1 MNRRLLCVW
10 LPDWPIQ
17 RLRVQQQ
24 AANAE
29 RETASRFP
37 IVLWY
42 QDPRRGRLVIARDA
56 LAAKLGVR
64 IGMSVAEAGEMASQG
79 SMTPQIQQ
87 HDPRSDNEALT
98 TVASM
103 LLDEIS
109 PLVAIESLEKAKW
122 AGQGLHQPQS
132 IICDVTGISHL
143 FGGEE
148 GLVNETA
155 RLLHDMGY
163 YSKLAIADSLG
174 AAWAL
179 AHYHESTDRHPHA
192 IVPIG
197 ETREWL
203 NPLPVEALRILPDTV
218 ATLARLGVYHI
229 DALLRLPRSGLA
241 PRLGQPLVRRIAE
254 ALGETDEP
262 LTVFHPAAEF
272 VSKHELEYATD
283 DRRILEDRIQRLVES
298 VKGRLA
304 TSGRGALRLTCRL
317 DLSAH
322 LPFSLEVNLFSP
334 TQDAEHLSRLLI
346 SALENKSLPSTVQRL
361 SLAVTLTSP
370 IRSSQQSLFSELQN
384 DWTHSR
390 SAARLIDSLSERL
403 GRQNVLGVVI
413 KKDPLPETSFRTT
426 VLTGRSKPPQ
436 FTNARQNHID
446 DNSGQQPSALL
457 ENKQRRPLC
466 LLAKPIKLSVE
477 VASHQTANHPP
488 KVFRHH
494 GRSHTILR
502 HWGPERIETG
512 WWYGPCIRR
521 DYFRVETSLGWW
533 WIYRD
538 LTTQDWMLH
547 GRFS

>member
-1 MNRRLLCVW
+1 M
-10 LPDWPIQ
+10 
-17 RLRVQQQ
+17 
-24 AANAE
+24 
-29 RETASRFP
+29 
-37 IVLWY
+37 LWY

-64 IGMSVAEAGEMASQG
+64 IGMSVAEAGEMASRG
-79 SMTPQIQQ
+79 SLTPQIQP

-98 TVASM
+98 TVAAM

-132 IICDVTGISHL
+132 IFCDVAGIAHL

-148 GLVNETA
+148 GLVHETA
-155 RLLHDMGY
+155 RLLHEMGY
-163 YSKLAIADSLG
+163 YAKLAIADSLG

-179 AHYHESTDRHPHA
+179 AHYYEPTNQHPHA
-192 IVPIG
+192 IVPVG
-197 ETREWL
+197 EASEWIR
-203 NPLPVEALRILPDTV
+203 PLPVEALRIMPDTV

-241 PRLGQPLVRRIAE
+241 TRLGQPLVRRIAE
-254 ALGETDEP
+254 SLGEADEP
-262 LTVFHPAAEF
+262 MTVFRPAAEF
-272 VSKHELEYATD
+272 VCEHELEYATD
-283 DRRILEDRIQRLVES
+283 DLRILEDRIQRLVEN

-322 LPFSLEVNLFSP
+322 LPLTASSRDLGSDSGQLVPGSNSTPSQLVLEVNLFSP

-370 IRSSQQSLFSELQN
+370 IRSSQQSLFADQQY
-384 DWTHSR
+384 DWTHSK

-403 GRQNVLGVVI
+403 GRQNVLGI
-413 KKDPLPETSFRTT
+413 TFKKDPLPEASFRTI
-426 VLTGRSKPPQ
+426 VLTGKTKPSYHASRDNKSRRVNDDGQAVPQ
-436 FTNARQNHID
+436 
-446 DNSGQQPSALL
+446 
-457 ENKQRRPLC
+457 EEKKQRRPLC
-466 LLAKPIKLSVE
+466 LLAKPLKISVE
-477 VASHQTANHPP
+477 GTDHKIANQPP
-488 KVFRHH
+488 QAFRHN
-494 GRSHTILR
+494 GRSHAILR
-502 HWGPERIETG
+502 FWGPERIETG

-521 DYFRVETSLGWW
+521 DYYRVETQAGWW

>member
-1 MNRRLLCVW
+1 M
-10 LPDWPIQ
+10 
-17 RLRVQQQ
+17 
-24 AANAE
+24 
-29 RETASRFP
+29 
-37 IVLWY
+37 
-42 QDPRRGRLVIARDA
+42 IARDS

-64 IGMSVAEAGEMASQG
+64 IGMSVAEAGEMASRG
-79 SMTPQIQQ
+79 SLTPQIQQ

-132 IICDVTGISHL
+132 VFCDVAGIAHL

-148 GLVNETA
+148 GLINETT
-155 RLLHDMGY
+155 RLLHAMGY
-163 YSKLAIADSLG
+163 YAKFAIADSLG

-179 AHYHESTDRHPHA
+179 AHYHEPTEKHPHA
-192 IVPIG
+192 IVPVG
-197 ETREWL
+197 EAREWL
-203 NPLPVEALRILPDTV
+203 SPLPVESLRIMPDTV

-241 PRLGQPLVRRIAE
+241 TRLGQPLVRRIAE
-254 ALGETDEP
+254 SLGEADEP
-262 LTVFHPAAEF
+262 MTVFRPAAEF
-272 VSKHELEYATD
+272 ASEHELEYATD
-283 DRRILEDRIQRLVES
+283 DRRILEDRIQRLVENI
-298 VKGRLA
+298 KGRLA
-304 TSGRGALRLTCRL
+304 TRGRGALRLTCRL
-317 DLSAH
+317 DLSAR
-322 LPFSLEVNLFSP
+322 LPLTASSGNLGSDSGQLVPGSNSTPSQLVLEINLFSP

-370 IRSSQQSLFSELQN
+370 IRSSQQSLFAEQQN
-384 DWTHSR
+384 DWTHSQ

-403 GRQNVLGVVI
+403 GRQNVLGI
-413 KKDPLPETSFRTT
+413 TSKKDPLPEASFHTT
-426 VLTGRSKPPQ
+426 VLTGKSKPSRLT
-436 FTNARQNHID
+436 FRDAKNRRVEVDRQ
-446 DNSGQQPSALL
+446 PALA
-457 ENKQRRPLC
+457 EEKKQRRPLS
-466 LLAKPIKLSVE
+466 LLAKPLKISVE
-477 VASHQTANHPP
+477 GTNHLTGNQPP
-488 KVFRHH
+488 EAFCHN
-494 GRSHTILR
+494 GRSHAVLR

-521 DYFRVETSLGWW
+521 DYYRVETHAGWW

-538 LTTQDWMLH
+538 LTTQNWMLH